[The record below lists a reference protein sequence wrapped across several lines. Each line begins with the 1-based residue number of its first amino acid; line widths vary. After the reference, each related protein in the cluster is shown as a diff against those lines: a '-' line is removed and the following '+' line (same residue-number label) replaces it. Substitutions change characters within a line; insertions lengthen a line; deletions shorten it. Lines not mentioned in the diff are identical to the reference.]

1 MSTAKETATN
11 IAAWIFLILMLPSV
25 WLNAY
30 ALLVNYNRFLLPVQG
45 APHLVLGNMIG
56 IALIFALLTAGLKRK
71 DVSEKHKDDWTMI
84 FISGAFDMVMIP
96 LGSLFFGWI
105 FQMIFMR

>member
-1 MSTAKETATN
+1 MSTTN
-11 IAAWIFLILMLPSV
+11 DKAASLAGWIFVILMLPAV

-56 IALIFALLTAGLKRK
+56 VALICALLTAGLKRK
-71 DVSEKHKDDWTMI
+71 DASEKYKDNWAAI
-84 FISGAFDMVMIP
+84 FLFGICEIIIVP